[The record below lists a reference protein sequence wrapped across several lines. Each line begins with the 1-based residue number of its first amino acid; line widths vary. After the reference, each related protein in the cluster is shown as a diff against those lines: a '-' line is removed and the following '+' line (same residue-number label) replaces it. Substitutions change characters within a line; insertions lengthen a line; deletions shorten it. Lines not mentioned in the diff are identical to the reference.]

1 MVKRF
6 KQRDIISIR
15 HFNKEELLYILD
27 LTKRME
33 QMDYTDILKGKVLAS
48 LFFEPSTRTR
58 LSFESAMQKLG
69 GIIIGFADSGI
80 TSVAKGESLSDSIRI
95 IEGYCDIIVLRHYL
109 EGSAQLAA
117 DIAEIPVINAGD
129 GANQHPTQ
137 TFLDLYTIQKTK
149 GTLEGL
155 TVGFLGDLKY
165 GRTVHSLAYALA
177 YFGAEMF
184 FISPASLRMPRDCI
198 EELRNRTVTCHESD
212 SLSGISRKLDVIYCT
227 RIQKE
232 RFADPVEY
240 EKVRGIYRLNKA
252 LLEEMGIKN
261 NLKIL
266 HPLPRVD
273 EMDESLDRTNYAVY
287 FHQARNGIP
296 IRKAVLSAV
305 LGAIE

>member
-1 MVKRF
+1 MVSF

-27 LTKRME
+27 LAKEME
-33 QMDYTDILKGKVLAS
+33 RTTYTDTLKDKILAS

-58 LSFESAMQKLG
+58 LSFESAMQRLG
-69 GIIIGFADSGI
+69 GMVIGFADSGI
-80 TSVAKGESLSDSIRI
+80 TSVAKGESLRDSVKI

-117 DIAEIPVINAGD
+117 DVVNIPVINAGD

-149 GTLEGL
+149 GALEGL
-155 TVGFLGDLKY
+155 TIGFLGDLKY

-184 FISPASLRMPRDCI
+184 FISPPGLRMPRDSI
-198 EELRNRTVTCHESD
+198 DELKDRKVKCYENE
-212 SLSGISRKLDVIYCT
+212 SLSGISKKLDVIYCT

-232 RFADPVEY
+232 RFADPVEF
-240 EKVRGIYRLNKA
+240 EKVRGVYRLSKA
-252 LLEEMGIKN
+252 MLEELEIKKD
-261 NLKIL
+261 LKIL

-273 EMDESLDRTNYAVY
+273 EMDESLDKTNYAVY
-287 FHQARNGIP
+287 FHQARNGVP
-296 IRKAVLSAV
+296 VRKAILSAV
-305 LGAIE
+305 LGVIE

>member
-1 MVKRF
+1 MVSF

-27 LTKRME
+27 LAKQME
-33 QMDYTDILKGKVLAS
+33 RITYTDTLKDKILAS

-58 LSFESAMQKLG
+58 LSFESAMQRLG
-69 GIIIGFADSGI
+69 GMVIGFADSGI
-80 TSVAKGESLSDSIRI
+80 TSVAKGESLRDSVKI

-117 DIAEIPVINAGD
+117 DVVNIPVINAGD

-149 GTLEGL
+149 GALEGL
-155 TVGFLGDLKY
+155 TIGFLGDLKY

-184 FISPASLRMPRDCI
+184 FISPPGLRMPRDSI
-198 EELRNRTVTCHESD
+198 DELKDRKVKCYENE
-212 SLSGISRKLDVIYCT
+212 SLSDISKKLDVIYCT

-232 RFADPVEY
+232 RFADPVEF
-240 EKVRGIYRLNKA
+240 EKVRGVYRLSKA
-252 LLEEMGIKN
+252 MLEELKIKKD
-261 NLKIL
+261 LKIL

-273 EMDESLDRTNYAVY
+273 EMDESLDKTNYAVY

-296 IRKAVLSAV
+296 VRKAILSAV
-305 LGAIE
+305 LGVIE